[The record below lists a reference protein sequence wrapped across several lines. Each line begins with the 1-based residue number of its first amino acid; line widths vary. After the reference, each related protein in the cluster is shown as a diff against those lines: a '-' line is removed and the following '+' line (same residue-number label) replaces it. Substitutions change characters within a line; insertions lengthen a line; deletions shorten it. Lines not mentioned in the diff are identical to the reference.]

1 MAHQF
6 SVFAQK
12 AAQGQPVDDGV
23 EKVVDMLILLKENKD
38 NRFFRSMAYDDQ
50 FEERLVN
57 DRTNPTCSD
66 LRELV
71 KTTSSLV
78 QAYTIAADGS
88 LNLTHLEEFGKLG
101 CPISVVHKDAIGPL
115 RIMVQIGVGMDSV
128 LYAVFEIQRKKTH
141 RHKRPSVH

>member
-1 MAHQF
+1 
-6 SVFAQK
+6 
-12 AAQGQPVDDGV
+12 
-23 EKVVDMLILLKENKD
+23 MLILLKENKD

-101 CPISVVHKDAIGPL
+101 CPISVVHKDAMVLCESWCKLVWEWTLSSTLSL
-115 RIMVQIGVGMDSV
+115 RYSVRRPTDTNDHPSTRRRTCMVIFHSGS
-128 LYAVFEIQRKKTH
+128 
-141 RHKRPSVH
+141 S